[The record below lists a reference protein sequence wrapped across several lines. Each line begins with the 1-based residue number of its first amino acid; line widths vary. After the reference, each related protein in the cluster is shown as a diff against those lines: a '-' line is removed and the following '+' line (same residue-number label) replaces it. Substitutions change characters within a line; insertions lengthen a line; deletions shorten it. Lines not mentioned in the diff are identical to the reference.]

1 MKTILVGTDFSKRSS
16 QAVRRAVL
24 LAKTAKAEI
33 TFLHVVDDDQPGMIL
48 DAERDI
54 AYAYLEQESAKIL
67 RSDGVTCTN
76 LVILGEPFAGLI
88 DTARGLPADLLVIGP
103 HRRQLLRDIFVGTTA
118 ERTIRATET
127 PVLMVNG
134 NSTDSYR
141 HILIATDFSENA
153 REALRTVLGMGICS
167 KLSLLH
173 VYDDIGAGFIAQAGL
188 TDVEVVTRRQVLQQR
203 ELRKLREFHDL
214 DPGLDIQFHV
224 RPMTRPVAD
233 TILGVAEAIS
243 ADLIVLGTRGRT
255 GVARLLLG
263 SVAQE
268 VLGSAS
274 QDVLAV
280 PLKH

>member
-24 LAKTAKAEI
+24 LAKMAKAEI
-33 TFLHVVDDDQPGMIL
+33 NFLHVVDDDQPGMII

-54 AYAYLEQESAKIL
+54 AYAYLEQEAAKIR

-88 DTARGLPADLLVIGP
+88 DTARGLAADLLVIGP

-127 PVLMVNG
+127 PVLMVNR
-134 NSTDSYR
+134 SSPDSYR
-141 HILIATDFSENA
+141 HVLVATDFSENA

-173 VYDDIGAGFIAQAGL
+173 VYDDIGASFIAQSGL
-188 TDVEVVTRRQVLQQR
+188 TDVEVVARRQALQQQ
-203 ELRKLREFHDL
+203 ELKKLREFHDL
-214 DPGLDIQFHV
+214 VSGLDMQFLV
-224 RPMTRPVAD
+224 RPMTRPVSD
-233 TILGVAEAIS
+233 TILGVADAAS

-255 GVARLLLG
+255 GIARVLLG

-268 VLGSAS
+268 VLSVAS
-274 QDVLAV
+274 LDVLAV
-280 PLKH
+280 PLKR